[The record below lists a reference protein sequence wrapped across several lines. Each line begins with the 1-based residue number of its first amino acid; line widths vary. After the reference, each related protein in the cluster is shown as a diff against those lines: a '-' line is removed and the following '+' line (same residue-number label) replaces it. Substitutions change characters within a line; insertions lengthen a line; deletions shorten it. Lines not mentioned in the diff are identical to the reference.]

1 MSTELQHSQIKKSN
15 TLSAPIELD
24 TIQRLECIDYLSHT
38 ALNLLDTIW
47 MHGVDQQFNTTIDRL
62 LVAITEY
69 QQIEDS
75 VAIIQLAHH
84 CNKLVTYQ
92 TIFNINIDRDIKSG
106 LIAQMA
112 HTHVVDAW
120 KIILLQICND
130 LQRIIITYLWDKK
143 RKLGLY
149 IEQLQYTFTHKNR
162 SLHEQRAMV
171 TMLGKLIISK
181 KAEQVTVEPAV
192 DDDSYEMIR
201 DENLVKDSCSKSRSI
216 FSYWLKG

>member
-1 MSTELQHSQIKKSN
+1 MTMSAELQHSQFKRTEVS
-15 TLSAPIELD
+15 TPIGLD

-47 MHGVDQQFNTTIDRL
+47 VRGVDHQFNTTIDKL
-62 LVAITEY
+62 LLAITDY
-69 QQIEDS
+69 QQVEDS
-75 VAIIQLAHH
+75 VATTQLAHH

-92 TIFNINIDRDIKSG
+92 TIFNIDIDRDIKHG

-149 IEQLQYTFTHKNR
+149 IEQLQHTFTHKNR
-162 SLHEQRAMV
+162 SLHEQRAIV

-181 KAEQVTVEPAV
+181 KAEQVTVVPATDPTEPE
-192 DDDSYEMIR
+192 YEI
-201 DENLVKDSCSKSRSI
+201 VPPKTHSI
-216 FSYWLKG
+216 FGYWFSG